1 MSDVEQQQGDELF
14 GDSDPE
20 DAWDDNDPPEVKEEI
35 LERIAARLE
44 SMNPLNYQRRDDALR
59 LLDKMGSHARRRTDN
74 RLDQIRERL
83 EAL

>member
-1 MSDVEQQQGDELF
+1 VSDVEQQQGDDLF

-20 DAWDDNDPPEVKEEI
+20 DAWDDSDPPEMKEEI

-44 SMNPLNYQRRDDALR
+44 SMNPLNYQRRDYALR

>member
-1 MSDVEQQQGDELF
+1 MSDVEYDDPDTF
-14 GDSDPE
+14 GDNDPE
-20 DAWDDNDPPEVKEEI
+20 DAWDDNDPPEAKEAI
-35 LERIAARLE
+35 LERIATRLE

>member
-20 DAWDDNDPPEVKEEI
+20 DAWDDNDPPEAKEAI
-35 LERIAARLE
+35 LERIATRLE